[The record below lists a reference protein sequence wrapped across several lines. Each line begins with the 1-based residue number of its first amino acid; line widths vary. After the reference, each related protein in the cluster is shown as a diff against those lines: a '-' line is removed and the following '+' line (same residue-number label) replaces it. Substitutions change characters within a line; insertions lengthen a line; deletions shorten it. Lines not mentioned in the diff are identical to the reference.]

1 MKIKKDILIQKMGDS
16 YVAYDNDKSALHEL
30 NETAYLI
37 LSGFEKGKTKTEII
51 SGIISKFKVSKEE
64 AKKDL
69 QKFIQLLE
77 KKDLIVGKK

>member
-16 YVAYDNDKSALHEL
+16 YVAYDNDNSTLHEL

-37 LSGFEKGKTKTEII
+37 LSGFEKGKTKTKIIDEII
-51 SGIISKFKVSKEE
+51 KRFKVSKEE
-64 AKKDL
+64 AKKDI

>member
-1 MKIKKDILIQKMGDS
+1 MGDS
-16 YVAYDNDKSALHEL
+16 YVAYDNDNSTLHEL

-37 LSGFEKGKTKTEII
+37 LSGFEKGKTKTKIIDEII
-51 SGIISKFKVSKEE
+51 KRFKVSKEE
-64 AKKDL
+64 AKKDI